1 MYSKRININCDLG
14 EGMANDAMIMPYIQS
29 CSIACG
35 GHAGDPES
43 MRKTILL
50 AKKHKVKIGVH
61 PSYPD
66 RTSFGRET
74 LNISHEE
81 LERSLREQL
90 DVFFKISKQEEA
102 PVDHLKLHGAL
113 YNDTAKDEALA
124 QLVID
129 VLSDY
134 PCRKLYAP
142 DGSCWS
148 KVASK
153 NIEIVWEG
161 FIDRKYEADLSLRE
175 RSQKD
180 AVIEEPEAAVQQ
192 LKELLQGNVTV
203 NQETIKLDATTFCIH
218 GDNPNVLKILRAI
231 RQKLYPQIRSFGNKT
246 ILLEWWD
253 AISEELQLQ
262 LFKAQKFIEEN
273 YAELI
278 EETVPA
284 YQSLAV
290 YPSSEAEQQ
299 KLIEELSEVSFHA
312 LDSVKST
319 SNTWLIPVCYDEG
332 FSIDLAAMCTAKN
345 IEREALIFL
354 HTSRSYPIH
363 FMGFLPGF
371 IYLGELHEG
380 LHHPRKDDPELLV
393 PKGSVAIGGAQTGIY
408 PQESPGGWHVI
419 GATPAKL
426 FDAERETPVPWKAGD
441 RIRFV
446 RIDRNEFEQIK
457 QDSNFQL
464 QKDTKDA

>member
-1 MYSKRININCDLG
+1 
-14 EGMANDAMIMPYIQS
+14 MIMPYIQS

-43 MRKTILL
+43 MRKTIRL

-66 RTSFGRET
+66 RTSFGRQT
-74 LNISHEE
+74 LNISHQE

-102 PVDHLKLHGAL
+102 AVDHLKLHGAL
-113 YNDTAKDEALA
+113 YNDAAKDVVLA
-124 QLVID
+124 QLVLDI
-129 VLSDY
+129 LADY
-134 PCRKLYAP
+134 PTLKLYAP
-142 DGSCWS
+142 FASCWS
-148 KVASK
+148 KLASG
-153 NIEIVWEG
+153 NSEIVWEG
-161 FIDRKYEADLSLRE
+161 FIDRRYGVDLGLWD

-192 LKELLQGNVTV
+192 LKEMLQGNVTV

-218 GDNPNVLKILRAI
+218 GDNPNVLEILRAI
-231 RQKLYPQIRSFGNKT
+231 QQKLYPQIRSFGNKT

-262 LFKAQKFIEEN
+262 ILKAQKFIEEN
-273 YAELI
+273 YAEFI

-290 YPSSEAEQQ
+290 YLSSEAEQQ
-299 KLIEELSEVSFHA
+299 KLIEKLSNVSIHT
-312 LDSVKST
+312 LDSVNRT
-319 SNTWLIPVCYDEG
+319 SDTWVVPVCYDEG
-332 FSIDLAAMCTAKN
+332 FSIDLAAMCMAKN
-345 IEREALIFL
+345 IDPEALITL

-371 IYLGELHEG
+371 IYLGELDEG
-380 LHHPRKDDPELLV
+380 LHHPRKNDPELLV

-408 PQESPGGWHVI
+408 PQQSPGGWHII
-419 GATPAKL
+419 GATPANL
-426 FDAERETPVPWKAGD
+426 FDTNIEKPAPWKAGD
-441 RIRFV
+441 RIRFQ
-446 RIDRNEFEQIK
+446 RIDRDEYERIK
-457 QDSNFQL
+457 QNTEFII
-464 QKDTKDA
+464 QKETKDA